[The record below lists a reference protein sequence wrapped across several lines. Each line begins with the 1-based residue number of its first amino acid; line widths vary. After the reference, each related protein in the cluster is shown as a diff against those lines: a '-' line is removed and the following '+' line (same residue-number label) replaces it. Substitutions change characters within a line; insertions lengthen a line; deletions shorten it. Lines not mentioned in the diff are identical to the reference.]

1 MKKKV
6 AFITGSSRGIG
17 FFIASKLLQD
27 GFEVILN
34 SSNLKRLK
42 QSSKKLGNCKYYV
55 GDITNKNSIKTI
67 FNKIKKNKI
76 KLDVLICNYGNSKK
90 SKNDEDIY
98 LAFKNNFFSATNT
111 IQKFQNILN
120 KNAKIICISSI
131 CGVEIIKG
139 APLGYSVAKSALNSF
154 VKFYADYL
162 GEKASI
168 NSIALGNMFF
178 EGSLW
183 QKKLNSNPKK
193 IKDYINKFVP
203 KKKFGKIEDINEI
216 CNFLINQKNNYTT
229 GSTFIIDGGQTRKF

>member
-216 CNFLINQKNNYTT
+216 FNFLINQKNNYTT

>member
-6 AFITGSSRGIG
+6 VFISGSSRGIG
-17 FFIASKLLQD
+17 FFIASKLYQD
-27 GFEVILN
+27 GFDVIIN
-34 SSNLKRLK
+34 GNNPKRLK
-42 QSSKKLGNCKYYV
+42 QSSKKLGNCKYYL
-55 GDITNKNSIKTI
+55 GDITNKTSIKTI
-67 FNKIKKNKI
+67 FNKMNKKKI

-90 SKNDEDIY
+90 SKNDEDIDF
-98 LAFKNNFFSATNT
+98 AFKNNFFSATNT
-111 IQKFQNILN
+111 IQIFQNILN
-120 KNAKIICISSI
+120 NNAKIICISSI

-162 GEKASI
+162 GEKGSI
-168 NSIALGNMFF
+168 NSIALGNIFF

-183 QKKLNSNPKK
+183 QKKLDSNPRKTKK
-193 IKDYINKFVP
+193 YINNFVP
-203 KKKFGKIEDINEI
+203 NKKFGKIEDINEI